1 MNILLLED
9 ESILKE
15 SIEEFLISKNYN
27 VDSFENSNDAF
38 DAIFSKEYDLLL
50 LDVNIPG
57 EFDGFSLRK
66 ELANENKNIPTIFVT
81 SMSSADAML
90 QGYANGCCDY
100 IKKPFDLI
108 ELLLRVQQALK
119 SNCFKTEDNFL
130 QLPCHYKYDIINREL
145 IHKSK
150 QIQLT
155 KTENEILIS
164 FVKHRNK
171 IVSFEM
177 LYEQIWDNNVDIKN
191 ARVQI
196 SNLRRK
202 LPKDAIENIYGI
214 GYRLDCK

>member
-15 SIEEFLISKNYN
+15 SIEEFLKSKNYN

-38 DAIFSKEYDLLL
+38 DAIFAKEYDLLL

-57 EFDGFSLRK
+57 EFDGFALRK

-119 SNCFKTEDNFL
+119 SNCFRTENNFL
-130 QLPCHYKYDIINREL
+130 ELPCKYQYDIINRKL
-145 IHKSK
+145 INKSQ

-155 KTENEILIS
+155 KTENEILTLFI
-164 FVKHRNK
+164 KHRNQ

-177 LYEQIWDNNVDIKN
+177 LYEQVWDNNIDVKN

-196 SNLRRK
+196 SNLRKK
-202 LPKDAIENIYGI
+202 LPKDALENIYGI

>member
-9 ESILKE
+9 ETILKE
-15 SIEEFLISKNYN
+15 SIEEFLISKSYSI
-27 VDSFENSNDAF
+27 DSFENSNDAF

-50 LDVNIPG
+50 LDVNVPG
-57 EFDGFSLRK
+57 DFDGFSLRK
-66 ELANENKNIPTIFVT
+66 ELSDENKNIPTIFVT

-119 SNCFKTEDNFL
+119 SNCFKTENNLL
-130 QLPCHYKYDIINREL
+130 QLPCEYQYDVINQKL
-145 IHKSK
+145 INETQ
-150 QIQLT
+150 QIQLS
-155 KTENEILIS
+155 KTENEILSLFI
-164 FVKHRNK
+164 KHRNQ

-177 LYEQIWDNNVDIKN
+177 LYEQIWENNVEASN

-196 SNLRRK
+196 NNLRRK
-202 LPKDAIENIYGI
+202 LPKNVIQNIYGI